1 MLSAVHP
8 ATRARTLRLGV
19 IACAVSALAYG
30 FLVLFGRQAF
40 ATGASIPTV
49 IGWRF
54 AIASAVLVLVVVVAR
69 RPWGR
74 GRQVWQPL
82 LMGAVVYALQ
92 NTLFFF
98 ALQRIPAGLT
108 SLLLYTMPVMVV
120 LLDLARRRLRLS
132 VPLVVAV
139 LLALLGVGA
148 TMLGPIGALSPT
160 GVGAGLLSAVVF
172 TVYYVSMDTLPPDTD
187 WVASSAL
194 VCCGTAA
201 TQVGVGVLTGTFDPT
216 PGPSVLVAVV
226 PMALVCTVLAL
237 SLLMTGVR
245 WAGASVAAVVSC
257 LEPVSSVVIGV
268 TALGDPFGPPQA
280 IGAAMVV
287 AAVVVIS
294 LQRSPVPVVVTPVAD

>member
-1 MLSAVHP
+1 MLAAVP
-8 ATRARTLRLGV
+8 PTTRARTQRLGV
-19 IACAVSALAYG
+19 LACAVSALAYG

-49 IGWRF
+49 VGWRF
-54 AIASAVLVLVVVVAR
+54 TIASAVLVLVVLVAR

-82 LMGAVVYALQ
+82 LMGAVVYASQ
-92 NTLFFF
+92 NTLYFY

-108 SLLLYTMPVMVV
+108 SLLLYTMPAMVV
-120 LLDLARRRLRLS
+120 VLDLARRRLRLS

-139 LLALLGVGA
+139 LLALFGVGA
-148 TMLGPIGALSPT
+148 TMLGPIGTLSAA
-160 GVGAGLLSAVVF
+160 GVAAGLLSAVVF
-172 TVYYVSMDTLPPDTD
+172 TVYYVAMDTLPADTD

-194 VCCGTAA
+194 VCCGTAFS
-201 TQVGVGVLTGTFDPT
+201 QVGVGVLTGTFDPT
-216 PGPSVLVAVV
+216 PGPTMFLAVV

-268 TALGDPFGPPQA
+268 SALGDPFGPPQA
-280 IGAAMVV
+280 VGAAMVV

-294 LQRSPVPVVVTPVAD
+294 RQRSPGRAAAVPVLD